1 MIKRFFL
8 IIAFLLLL
16 GQVKA
21 QMIAVRSDL
30 FKDAAMIP
38 NAGLELVVGN
48 RHTLGMEL
56 FGAMNPWGVDAEAIG
71 LSPRFRYWL
80 SGRPFSRLFVGAV
93 AQFTNY
99 DIKWSGKAYQGNAFS
114 AGVMLGYTFNI
125 SQKLN
130 IEISCGTE
138 LLTYGQKKYNKKEDS
153 YIFYG
158 ERINSHGTML
168 FPRLEVSLLYIIR

>member
-1 MIKRFFL
+1 ML
-8 IIAFLLLL
+8 I

-21 QMIAVRSDL
+21 QMVAVRSDL

-38 NAGLELVVGN
+38 NVGVELVVGN
-48 RHTLGMEL
+48 RHTLGLEL
-56 FGAMNPWGVDAEAIG
+56 LGAMNPWGVDAEAVGI
-71 LSPRFRYWL
+71 SPRFRYWL

-99 DIKWSGKAYQGNAFS
+99 DIKWDDKVYQGNS
-114 AGVMLGYTFNI
+114 LSGGVMLGYAFNI

-130 IEISCGTE
+130 IELSCGTE
-138 LLTYGQKKYNKKEDS
+138 LLTYGQKEYYKGDS

-158 ERINSHGTML
+158 ERVNSHGTML
-168 FPRLEVSLLYIIR
+168 SPRLEVSLLYIIR